1 MATATEHQ
9 THAVAPA
16 GDAPAPHDME
26 KDIDAKSATW
36 WVLGGTVV
44 LFVSLW
50 LMLPI
55 FIRILEE
62 EQLQKV
68 NFTPNNELSEVIDA
82 QNEFLNGANPQRKT
96 LEQAM
101 QEALK

>member
-9 THAVAPA
+9 SHAATA
-16 GDAPAPHDME
+16 GDTPAPHDME

-62 EQLQKV
+62 EQIKKV
-68 NFTPNNELSEVIDA
+68 NFTPNNELNEVVDA
-82 QNEFLNGANPQRKT
+82 QNEFLNGANPQRKS

-101 QEALK
+101 QEALKK